1 MQALEVIKLVA
12 GLGTPLIGRLL
23 LFDALAGA
31 TREMAL
37 TRDPDCPVCGDHP
50 TITTLQDY
58 ELFCG
63 MPAREMSRTE
73 NLSPAALVAR
83 LKEPAPPV
91 LIDVREEW
99 EWTLGHLPDA
109 LHVPMGQLPKRLNE
123 LPRDRDLVLYCH
135 HGSRSYRAM
144 EFLRQMGFDHV
155 AHLDGGVAAW
165 ADEVSE
171 DVGRY

>member
-1 MQALEVIKLVA
+1 
-12 GLGTPLIGRLL
+12 
-23 LFDALAGA
+23 
-31 TREMAL
+31 
-37 TRDPDCPVCGDHP
+37 
-50 TITTLQDY
+50 
-58 ELFCG
+58 

-165 ADEVSE
+165 VDEVSA
-171 DVGRY
+171 DIGRY